1 VVRGRSG
8 VLRIATYALAAIDL
22 DGTLLRGDGSLS
34 ERTRAA
40 LQATP
45 LEIVLVSARGPRG
58 VREVADAAGLEGTA
72 IASNGGMVLDLRD
85 QSIRRIRAIETD
97 VAIRLVETLRERLP
111 GILFGIER
119 ESFAHEHGF
128 SAWNWTPPPD
138 TRIGDALELLDEP
151 PTKLILRHHSHE
163 LEVVAAAAREILG
176 DAASVYISGEW
187 VVEVSA
193 AGVNKAAALAE
204 VCEELTVEPQH
215 VVAFGDHLNDLPML
229 AWAGHAVA
237 VENAHPD
244 VIDAADEVTA
254 SNDQDGV
261 AIVLERLSLEA

>member
-1 VVRGRSG
+1 MR
-8 VLRIATYALAAIDL
+8 YKLAAIDL
-22 DGTLLRGDGSLS
+22 DGTLLRRDGSLS

-58 VREVADAAGLEGTA
+58 VREVVDAAGLAGTA
-72 IASNGGMVLDLRD
+72 IASNGGMVLDLRE
-85 QSIRRIRAIETD
+85 QSVRRIRAIETE
-97 VAIRLVETLRERLP
+97 VAVRLVETLRERLP
-111 GILFGIER
+111 GILFGVER
-119 ESFAHEHGF
+119 ESFAHEQGF

-151 PTKLILRHHSHE
+151 PTKLILRHHGHE
-163 LEVVAAAAREILG
+163 LEVIAAAAREVLG
-176 DAASVYISGEW
+176 DEACVYISGEW

-204 VCEELTVEPQH
+204 VCEELAIEPRH
-215 VVAFGDHLNDLPML
+215 VVAFGDHLNDVPML
-229 AWAGHAVA
+229 AWAGHGVAVA
-237 VENAHPD
+237 NAHPD

-254 SNDQDGV
+254 SNEEDGV
-261 AIVLERLSLEA
+261 AIVLERLGA